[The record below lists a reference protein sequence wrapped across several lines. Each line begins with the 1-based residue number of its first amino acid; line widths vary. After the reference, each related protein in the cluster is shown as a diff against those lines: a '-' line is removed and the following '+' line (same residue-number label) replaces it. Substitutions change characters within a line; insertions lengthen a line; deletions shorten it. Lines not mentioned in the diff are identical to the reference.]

1 MPSEIDKQKLLS
13 LMEIYKKHLEKELG
27 AKLEEQPQQVTTKEY
42 KEFKAEFLPKHMT
55 FYEKLCNISE
65 KLLKIKPDPKKAAVL
80 QEAIDITHLN
90 ITPAGA
96 ISFSFL
102 IPLISALLGSLF
114 FFVVF
119 QSIFFVALFLI
130 GAIGM
135 IKPLSKVPEFLANNW
150 RLKASNQMVL
160 CIFYT
165 VTYMRHTSNL
175 EKAIEFASDHLAPP
189 LSLDLKKVMWDVETE
204 KYSSVKESLDIY
216 LETWKKWNLEF
227 IESFHLIESSLYEG
241 DESRRLNA
249 LDKSLDVILDET
261 YEKMLHYAHNLQ
273 NPITMLHMLGI
284 ILPILGL
291 VILPLVVS
299 FMENVKWYHLA
310 VIYNLILTV
319 VVYYLGKN
327 ILSRRPTGYGNTD
340 ISEENPELKKYR
352 NTIIKFGDREVQ
364 ITPLIFSIFIG
375 SIFLLVGLS
384 PLLLHA
390 LGIPD
395 FGFGEE
401 DLTSPCHQKYCFLEY
416 RISTT
421 TNQEIGPYGIGAAIA
436 SLFIPLGFGVA
447 IGLYYRLKSKN
458 VIKIREKAK
467 QLELEFASSLFQ
479 LGNRLGD
486 NLPVEI
492 AVGKVADIMEGTVSG
507 SFFKLVSL
515 NIRRLG
521 MSIDKAIFDP
531 MHGALVSFPS
541 NLIES
546 SMKVLTQAIKK
557 GPLIAAQ
564 ALTNV
569 ARYIK
574 EIHKVNERL
583 KDLMADVI
591 SSMKSQIKF
600 LTPAIAGVVIGI
612 TSMITS
618 ILGKLSQQLQQV
630 TSSVGSADTAG
641 ASTGILGLFGE
652 GIPTYYFQLIVG
664 IYVVQITFILTII
677 ANGVENGSDKL
688 NERFELGNN
697 LIRSTILYVLISGGV
712 MLIFNIIAGRILT
725 ATLSG

>member
-1 MPSEIDKQKLLS
+1 MPSDIDKKKLLS
-13 LMEIYKKHLEKELG
+13 LVEIYKRNLEKELG
-27 AKLEEQPQQVTTKEY
+27 AKFEPQSASQPITKEY
-42 KEFKAEFLPKHMT
+42 QEFKSEFLPKHMS
-55 FYEKLCNISE
+55 FYEKLCNLSE
-65 KLLKIKPDPKKAAVL
+65 KTLKIKPNQQNAQQIQDS
-80 QEAIDITHLN
+80 IDIIHLN
-90 ITPAGA
+90 ITPSGA
-96 ISFSFL
+96 ISFSFI
-102 IPLISALLGSLF
+102 IPVIAALFGGLF
-114 FFVVF
+114 AYLVF
-119 QSIFFVALFLI
+119 QSTFFVLLFVVGALV
-130 GAIGM
+130 M
-135 IKPLSKVPEFLANNW
+135 IKPLGKVPEFLANNW

-175 EKAIEFASDHLAPP
+175 EKAIEFASQHLAPP
-189 LSLDLKKVMWDVETE
+189 LSLDLKKILWDVETE

-216 LETWKKWNLEF
+216 LESWKKWNIEF
-227 IESFHLIESSLYEG
+227 IEAFHLIESSLYEG

-299 FMENVKWYHLA
+299 FMEGVQWYHLA
-310 VIYNLILTV
+310 VIYNLLLTV
-319 VVYYLGKN
+319 IVYYLGKN
-327 ILSRRPTGYGNTD
+327 ILSKRPTGYGDTD
-340 ISEENPELKKYR
+340 IAEENPELKKYR
-352 NTIIKFGDREVQ
+352 NIIIRIGKNEYQ
-364 ITPLIFSIFIG
+364 MTPMVISVFIG
-375 SIFLLVGLS
+375 VVLFLIGLS
-384 PLLLHA
+384 PLIMHVI
-390 LGIPD
+390 GVPD
-395 FGFGEE
+395 FGIGGD
-401 DLTSPCHQKYCFLEY
+401 DLTTSCKQKYCFLEY
-416 RISTT
+416 RGQ
-421 TNQEIGPYGIGAAIA
+421 NMDRGPFGLGAAVA
-436 SLFIPLGFGVA
+436 SLFIPLSFGLA

-458 VIKIREKAK
+458 VIKIRNKAK

-486 NLPVEI
+486 NIPVEI

-507 SFFKLVSL
+507 SFFQLVSL

-521 MSIDKAIFDP
+521 MSVEKAIFDP
-531 MHGALVSFPS
+531 EHGALVSFPS

-583 KDLMADVI
+583 KDLMADII
-591 SSMKSQIKF
+591 SSMQSQIKF

-612 TSMITS
+612 TSMITT
-618 ILGKLSQQLQQV
+618 ILGKLSTSLQQV
-630 TSSVGSADTAG
+630 TSTVGGEGSAAP
-641 ASTGILGLFGE
+641 SGILTLFGE

-664 IYVVQITFILTII
+664 IYVVQITFILTVI

-688 NERFELGNN
+688 NERYQLGNN
-697 LIRSTILYVLISGGV
+697 LIRSTILYVIISGAV
-712 MLIFNIIAGRILT
+712 MLLFNIIAGKILVS
-725 ATLSG
+725 TLSA